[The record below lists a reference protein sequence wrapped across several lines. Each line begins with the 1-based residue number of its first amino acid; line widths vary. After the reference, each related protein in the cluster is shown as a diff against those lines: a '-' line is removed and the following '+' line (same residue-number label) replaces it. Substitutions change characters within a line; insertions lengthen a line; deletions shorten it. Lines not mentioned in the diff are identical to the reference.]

1 MQLSQTAEYALRAV
15 VFLAEH
21 RGEAQT
27 TQQIAEGCRV
37 PAGYLSKVL
46 QPLARAGVV
55 SAQRG
60 LGGGYVLEHDPG
72 TLTLLD
78 VVSAVESIQ
87 RFRTCPARNPAHVG
101 AWAGA
106 GTTAGGVCGLH
117 RALDGVMAGVEKA
130 LASVTVGSLVGPGAS
145 MRPLC
150 EAAGATGTGFGG
162 VAEAGTLARA
172 ELGAAEPGEVEP
184 AAVQAGGAGLADAA
198 AEAGRSGRRR
208 VELRSG

>member
-60 LGGGYVLEHDPG
+60 LGGGYVLEQDPA
-72 TLTLLD
+72 TLTLLE

-87 RFRTCPARNPAHVG
+87 RFRTCPARNPVHAPGWGV
-101 AWAGA
+101 AGGGVA
-106 GTTAGGVCGLH
+106 AGGVAGGGVAGGGGAGGGGAGGGNAGGGLCGLH
-117 RALDGVMAGVEKA
+117 RALDAVMAGVEKA
-130 LASVTVGSLVGPGAS
+130 LASVTVGELVGPTAAL
-145 MRPLC
+145 RPLC
-150 EAAGATGTGFGG
+150 DAAGAAGAAGGLAGTGG
-162 VAEAGTLARA
+162 VAEAGTLAR
-172 ELGAAEPGEVEP
+172 
-184 AAVQAGGAGLADAA
+184 
-198 AEAGRSGRRR
+198 